1 MGFERIIL
9 AEIPNHPFFDMRKIF
24 LPLLPV
30 FLLAFVPAQ
39 AGAFESKSA
48 IKVFCSSRIRSLLPD
63 PSSYRFDGF
72 AVMDD
77 RGGGYGTAYV
87 KYAAKN
93 RFGGMQFYGA
103 KCTAYKKNGQRWWK
117 VELLR
122 E

>member
-1 MGFERIIL
+1 MKKF
-9 AEIPNHPFFDMRKIF
+9 F

-30 FLLAFVPAQ
+30 SLLTLAPVQ
-39 AGAFESKSA
+39 TGAFESKSA
-48 IKVFCSSRIRSLLPD
+48 IKVYCSSRIKSLLPD
-63 PSSYRFDGF
+63 PRSYRFDGF

-93 RFGGMQFYGA
+93 RFGGTQFYGA

-122 E
+122 D